1 MAFIRKSELT
11 SLENEVR
18 ELRNETVRLT
28 KQKCELDLK
37 LFRTYGRELQEEIA
51 DRLNLTATQR
61 SELALIFSV
70 EHARIMGVPEEKI
83 LHNLEEVEKFFTA
96 GES

>member
-18 ELRNETVRLT
+18 KLGDETVKLT

-51 DRLNLTATQR
+51 DRLKLTATQR
-61 SELALIFSV
+61 SELALIFSI

-83 LHNLEEVEKFFTA
+83 IHNLEEADKFFTG

>member
-1 MAFIRKSELT
+1 MAFIRKSELA

-18 ELRNETVRLT
+18 ELRDETVRLT

-51 DRLNLTATQR
+51 ARLNLTAVQR
-61 SELALIFSV
+61 SELALIFCV
-70 EHARIMGVPEEKI
+70 EHARIMGVPEEKLI
-83 LHNLEEVEKFFTA
+83 HNLEEAEKFFTG

>member
-1 MAFIRKSELT
+1 MAFIRKSEL
-11 SLENEVR
+11 SRLENEVGK
-18 ELRNETVRLT
+18 LRDETVQLT

-51 DRLNLTATQR
+51 DRLNLTAVQR

-70 EHARIMGVPEEKI
+70 EHARIVGVPDEKLI
-83 LHNLEEVEKFFTA
+83 HNLEEAEKFFTG

>member
-1 MAFIRKSELT
+1 MAFIRKSELI

-18 ELRNETVRLT
+18 ELRDETLRLT

-37 LFRTYGRELQEEIA
+37 LFRTYGRELQEEITN
-51 DRLNLTATQR
+51 RLSLTATQR

-83 LHNLEEVEKFFTA
+83 IHNLEEADEFFTG